1 MEHLHPARSLFL
13 FLIEAKLS
21 RAQARRGAALPC
33 FFLAGGAK
41 TRYNEEKFRCGAMRH
56 GLRGGPDMKKLTAR
70 QYAAL
75 ASMLFGMFFGAGNL
89 IFPVYMGQLAG
100 SRSPAAIAGFLV
112 TGVGLPLLGIVALGV
127 SRSSGLLEM
136 ASRVSRGYGLAFTCA
151 LYLTIGPLF
160 AIPRTATVSFSVSAE
175 AVAGT
180 DERGLLIFSA
190 VFFAAVLFFSL
201 RPSGILTWIGKIIN
215 PLFLV
220 FLGILVAAALA
231 RPMAS
236 AGAIAPQGT
245 YENAA
250 FFTGFLE
257 GYNTMDLLASLAF
270 GIVVVNVVRGLGV
283 EEPRGVA
290 AAAVRS
296 GVFSMALM
304 AAIYAA
310 ITVVGA
316 QSRGQF
322 DVAENGG
329 VALTLIAKYYFG
341 AAGGLLLAGA
351 VIFACLKTAIGL
363 VTSCGEMFSEL
374 FPRSMPYRGWAVLF
388 SAVSF
393 LIANFGLNAI
403 LEWSLP
409 VLRLLYPL
417 SIVLILLNTFG
428 GAFGYAKCVFAWT
441 TWCTFPAALI
451 DFAAALPAGVREAL
465 NLTPLVQAAE
475 RWLPLFDAGLGWVS
489 PAVFGFAI
497 GVFVYAFGRARE
509 SEST

>member
-1 MEHLHPARSLFL
+1 
-13 FLIEAKLS
+13 
-21 RAQARRGAALPC
+21 
-33 FFLAGGAK
+33 
-41 TRYNEEKFRCGAMRH
+41 
-56 GLRGGPDMKKLTAR
+56 MKQLTAR

-89 IFPVYMGQLAG
+89 IFPVYMGQMAG
-100 SRSPAAIAGFLV
+100 RASGGAIAGFLV
-112 TGVGLPLLGIVALGV
+112 TGVGMPLLGIVALGV

-180 DERGLLIFSA
+180 DERGLLWFS
-190 VFFAAVLFFSL
+190 VLFFAAVLFFSL
-201 RPSGILTWIGKIIN
+201 RPGGILTWIGKIIN

-220 FLGILVAAALA
+220 FLGVLVAAALV
-231 RPMAS
+231 RPMGS
-236 AGAIAPQGT
+236 VGAIGAQGT
-245 YENAA
+245 YADAA

-270 GIVVVNVVRGLGV
+270 GIVVVNVVHGLGV
-283 EEPRGVA
+283 DRPRDVA
-290 AAAVRS
+290 AATVRA

-316 QSRGQF
+316 QSRGVF
-322 DVAENGG
+322 DAAENGG
-329 VALTLIAKYYFG
+329 VALTLIAKHYFG

-363 VTSCGEMFSEL
+363 VTSCGEMFHAL
-374 FPRSMPYRGWAVLF
+374 FPRALSYRGWAVLF
-388 SAVSF
+388 CAVSF

-403 LEWSLP
+403 LAWSLP
-409 VLRLLYPL
+409 ALRLLYPL
-417 SIVLILLNTFG
+417 AIVLIVLNLSG
-428 GAFGYAKCVFAWT
+428 GAFGWSKHVFAWT
-441 TWCTFPAALI
+441 TWCTLPAALL
-451 DFAAALPAGVREAL
+451 DFAAALPAGVQEAL
-465 NLTPLVQAAE
+465 YLSPLTQAAA
-475 RWLPLFDAGLGWVS
+475 RWLPLSGAGLGWVC
-489 PAVFGFAI
+489 PALAGFAVGI
-497 GVFVYAFGRARE
+497 FRYACSRRRAG
-509 SEST
+509 

>member
-1 MEHLHPARSLFL
+1 M
-13 FLIEAKLS
+13 
-21 RAQARRGAALPC
+21 
-33 FFLAGGAK
+33 
-41 TRYNEEKFRCGAMRH
+41 T
-56 GLRGGPDMKKLTAR
+56 KLTAR

-89 IFPVYMGQLAG
+89 IFPVSMGQLAG

-112 TGVGLPLLGIVALGV
+112 TGVGMPLLGIVALGV
-127 SRSSGLLEM
+127 SRSSGLMEM

-175 AVAGT
+175 AVAGS
-180 DERGLLIFSA
+180 DEKGLLLFSA
-190 VFFAAVLFFSL
+190 LFFAAALFFSL

-215 PLFLV
+215 PLFLI
-220 FLGILVAAALA
+220 FLGVLTAAALA
-231 RPMAS
+231 RPLAQV
-236 AGAIAPQGT
+236 GDVAPQGA
-245 YENAA
+245 YETAP

-270 GIVVVNVVRGLGV
+270 GIVVVNVVRSLGV
-283 EEPRGVA
+283 ETPRAVA
-290 AAAVRS
+290 AATVRS

-316 QSRGQF
+316 QSRGGF
-322 DVAENGG
+322 AAAENGG
-329 VALTLIAKYYFG
+329 VALTLIAKHYFG

-363 VTSCGEMFSEL
+363 ITSCGEMFSEL
-374 FPRSMPYRGWAVLF
+374 FPHSMPYRGWAVLF

-403 LEWSLP
+403 LAWSLP
-409 VLRLLYPL
+409 ALRLLYPPA
-417 SIVLILLNTFG
+417 IVLILLNTFG
-428 GAFGYAKCVFAWT
+428 AAFGYDRRVFAWT
-441 TWCTFPAALI
+441 TWLTLPAALL
-451 DFAAALPAGVREAL
+451 DFAAALPAGAL
-465 NLTPLVQAAE
+465 DALRLTPLVKAAGAH
-475 RWLPLFDAGLGWVS
+475 LPFFAEGMFWVCPAALGL
-489 PAVFGFAI
+489 AI
-497 GVFVYAFGRARE
+497 GLFLHAASRARR
-509 SEST
+509 T